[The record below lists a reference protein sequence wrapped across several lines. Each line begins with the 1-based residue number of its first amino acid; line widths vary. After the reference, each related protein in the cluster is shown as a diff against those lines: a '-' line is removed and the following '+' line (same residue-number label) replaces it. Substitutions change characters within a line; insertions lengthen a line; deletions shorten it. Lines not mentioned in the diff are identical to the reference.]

1 MRSQIGRTVQAV
13 GVHLAGNG
21 GSARHRADA
30 VRCGVRAIVASLLL
44 AGVGVAVSAQEPA
57 APEGLTLDEAGNGWV
72 VAPDFKF
79 TRVDDGDAALVGAY
93 GGRFIDRR
101 LLVGGGAYWLSGAPD
116 VGMAYGGG
124 LAEWFG
130 NPGGLVDFSV
140 RGFVGLGTAT
150 LSERFGFSDGC
161 GDFSVSNFDMP
172 GTGDIKGGLPIG
184 AMQPCGPGAM
194 LDAFAGGGS
203 RSDGRFRSVA
213 EWDIGWLGDPF
224 REPFGLRQNFFLA
237 EPQAS
242 IHLNVTSWVRI
253 TGGAGYRLIGGGDF
267 PERLRGLTANIGVQI
282 GPR

>member
-1 MRSQIGRTVQAV
+1 MGANAGRMLRTG
-13 GVHLAGNG
+13 GVHLNGNG
-21 GSARHRADA
+21 GYRRRRTDAACRVARA
-30 VRCGVRAIVASLLL
+30 VVAVLLL
-44 AGVGVAVSAQEPA
+44 AGGGATVSAQEPA
-57 APEGLTLDEAGNGWV
+57 APEVLPMDGVSNGWV

-93 GGRFIDRR
+93 GGKFIDRR

-124 LAEWFG
+124 LVEWFG
-130 NPGGLVDFSV
+130 NPGGLLDFSV
-140 RGFVGLGTAT
+140 RGFVGLGTAS
-150 LSERFGFSDGC
+150 LSKRFAFSDGC
-161 GDFSVSNFDMP
+161 DAFSVFNPDVS
-172 GTGDIKGGLPIG
+172 GTGDTKGGLPIG
-184 AMQPCGPGAM
+184 AVESCGPAVM
-194 LDAFAGGGS
+194 LDAFADAGQGFD
-203 RSDGRFRSVA
+203 RRFRSVA
-213 EWDIGWLGDPF
+213 EWDVGWPGDPF

-253 TGGAGYRLIGGGDF
+253 SGGAGYRLIGGADF